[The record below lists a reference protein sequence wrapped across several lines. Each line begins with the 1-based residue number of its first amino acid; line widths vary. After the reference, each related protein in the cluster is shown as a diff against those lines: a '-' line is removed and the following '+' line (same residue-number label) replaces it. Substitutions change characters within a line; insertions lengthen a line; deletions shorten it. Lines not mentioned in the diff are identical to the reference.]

1 MRIAFSCPAVPGHLH
16 PMTALA
22 CKLRGRNHEV
32 FFLCLAE
39 AEPMVRSVGLDFFPF
54 GEAVFP
60 AGEYPRRLRALSQLS
75 GNEALE
81 FTMGLYADVCRAA
94 LEDGERAIRESRAE
108 ALVLDATSRGLNLV
122 AMQLKL
128 PFIQVSNALHVDF
141 SGHAPLC
148 VYDWPHQAGPEGY
161 ARNIEGIN
169 AVRKMTAPMVALER
183 DYVARVGLSIDVED
197 PTSHRSKLAQLTQT
211 PKEFDFPGDHWPAH
225 FHYTGPWHDPSLR
238 PPVDFPWD
246 KLTGEPLIYASMG
259 TLQNGAERIF
269 EVIVAA
275 AQTPGRQLV
284 LSIGK
289 NLDADKVGRLS
300 ANTIVVRSAPQL
312 EVLKRAS
319 LCITHAG
326 LNTALESLTAGV
338 PMVAIPVTNDQ
349 PGVGARIAH
358 TGTGVVVPLKTLAGE
373 LAVQKL
379 RAAIETVL
387 TDGSYRENTRR
398 IQQAI
403 ESTNGLTM
411 AADLIDHTL
420 RGAVQPSPTET
431 TSHPVG
437 P

>member
-1 MRIAFSCPAVPGHLH
+1 
-16 PMTALA
+16 MTALA
-22 CKLRGRNHEV
+22 RKLRDRDHEV

-39 AEPMVRSVGLDFFPF
+39 AEPMVRSAGLDFFPS
-54 GEAVFP
+54 GETLFP
-60 AGEYPRRLRALSQLS
+60 AGEYPRRLRILSQLS
-75 GNEALE
+75 GAEALQ
-81 FTMGLYADVCRAA
+81 FTVSLFADVCRAG
-94 LEDGERAIRESRAE
+94 LEDGEGAIRESRPE

-122 AMQLKL
+122 AMHLNL
-128 PFIQVSNALHVDF
+128 PFIQVSNALHLDL

-148 VYDWPHQAGPEGY
+148 VYDWPHQPGPEGH
-161 ARNIEGIN
+161 ARNIEGTK
-169 AVRKMTAPMVALER
+169 AFLKMAAPIVAMER
-183 DYVARVGLSIDVED
+183 DYVARVGLPIDVED
-197 PTSHRSKLAQLTQT
+197 PMSHRSKLAQLTQT

-225 FHYTGPWHDPSLR
+225 FHYTGPWHGPSLR

-269 EVIVAA
+269 EAIVAA
-275 AQTPGRQLV
+275 AQAPGRQLV

-289 NLDADKVGRLS
+289 NLDPDKIGTLS

-349 PGVGARIAH
+349 PGVGARVAH

-379 RAAIETVL
+379 REAIETVL
-387 TDGSYRENTRR
+387 TDGCYRENTQR

-403 ESTNGLTM
+403 ERTNGLGM
-411 AADLIDHTL
+411 AADLIDRTL
-420 RGAVQPSPTET
+420 RKAVRPS
-431 TSHPVG
+431 S
-437 P
+437 

>member
-1 MRIAFSCPAVPGHLH
+1 
-16 PMTALA
+16 MTALA
-22 CKLRGRNHEV
+22 RKLRERDHEV

-39 AEPMVRSVGLDFFPF
+39 AEPMVRSVGLDFFPY
-54 GEAVFP
+54 GETLFP
-60 AGEYPRRLRALSQLS
+60 SGEYPRRLRVLSQLS
-75 GNEALE
+75 GTEALQ
-81 FTMGLYADVCRAA
+81 FTLSLFADVCRAS
-94 LEDGERAIRESRAE
+94 LEDGERAIRESRSE
-108 ALVLDATSRGLNLV
+108 ALVLDATNRGLNLV
-122 AMQLKL
+122 AMHLKL
-128 PFIQVSNALHVDF
+128 PFVQVSNALHFDL

-148 VYDWPHQAGPEGY
+148 VYDWAHQAGPEGY
-161 ARNIEGIN
+161 ARNIEGTKAFLEV
-169 AVRKMTAPMVALER
+169 AVPIVALES
-183 DYVARVGLSIDVED
+183 DYVARVGLPIDVQD
-197 PTSHRSKLAQLTQT
+197 PMSHRSKIGQLTQT
-211 PKEFDFPGDHWPAH
+211 PKEFDFPGDHWPAY

-275 AQTPGRQLV
+275 AQARGRQLV

-289 NLDADKVGRLS
+289 NLDLGKIGTLS
-300 ANTIVVRSAPQL
+300 ENTIVVRSAPQL

-349 PGVGARIAH
+349 PGVGARVAH
-358 TGTGVVVPLKTLAGE
+358 TGTGIVVPFKTLTGE
-373 LAVQKL
+373 LGVQKL

-387 TDGSYRENTRR
+387 TDGFYRRNTQR

-403 ESTNGLTM
+403 ERTNGLTM
-411 AADLIDHTL
+411 AADIIDHKL
-420 RGAVQPSPTET
+420 REAVPAS
-431 TSHPVG
+431 
-437 P
+437 

>member
-1 MRIAFSCPAVPGHLH
+1 MDDTFCGMRIAFSCPSVPGHLH

-22 CKLRGRNHEV
+22 RKLREHDHEV

-39 AEPMVRSVGLDFFPF
+39 AEPMVRSAGLEFGPY

-60 AGEYPRRLRALSQLS
+60 AGEYPRRLRTLSQLS
-75 GNEALE
+75 GAEAFQ
-81 FTMGLYADVCRAA
+81 FTVNLFADVCRAG
-94 LEDGERAIRESRAE
+94 LEDGERALRESRPD
-108 ALVLDATSRGLNLV
+108 ALVLDATTRGLNLV
-122 AMQLKL
+122 ATHLNL
-128 PFIQVSNALHVDF
+128 PFIQVSNALHFDV

-148 VYDWPHQAGPEGY
+148 MYDWPHQPGPEGY
-161 ARNIEGIN
+161 ARNLEGTK
-169 AVRKMTAPMVALER
+169 AFLKMFTPITALER
-183 DYVARVGLSIDVED
+183 DFVARVGLPVDVEN
-197 PTSHRSKLAQLTQT
+197 PMPYRSKLAQLTQT

-225 FHYTGPWHDPSLR
+225 FHYTGPWHDSSLR

-259 TLQNGAERIF
+259 TLQNGSERIF
-269 EVIVAA
+269 QAILAA
-275 AQTPGRQLV
+275 AQAPGRQLV

-289 NLDADKVGRLS
+289 NLDPDKLGTLS
-300 ANTIVVRSAPQL
+300 PNTIVVRSAPQL

-379 RAAIETVL
+379 REAIETVL
-387 TDGSYRENTRR
+387 TDGCYRENTQQ

-403 ESTNGLTM
+403 ERTNGLKM
-411 AADLIDHTL
+411 AADLIDRTL
-420 RGAVQPSPTET
+420 RET
-431 TSHPVG
+431 VRPA
-437 P
+437 